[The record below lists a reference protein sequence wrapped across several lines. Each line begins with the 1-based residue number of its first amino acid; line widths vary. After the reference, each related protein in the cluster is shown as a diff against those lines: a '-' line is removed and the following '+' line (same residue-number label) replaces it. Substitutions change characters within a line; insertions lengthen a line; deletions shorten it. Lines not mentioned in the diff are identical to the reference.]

1 MNKKDFISI
10 AIIAVLII
18 PFFNIGSITTAKSE
32 SVNVPYITMDMETK
46 YSYGQDQRYDEQ
58 QRQYDEHQRR
68 EEQRQYEE
76 QQRQYEKEQ
85 RREEQRRQMYGAGGM
100 GKGGCCTPCYLTNC
114 LLRIVYQVVHWV
126 L

>member
-1 MNKKDFISI
+1 MDKKDFLSI

-18 PFFNIGSITTAKSE
+18 PFFNIGSVTTAKSE

-58 QRQYDEHQRR
+58 QRQY
-68 EEQRQYEE
+68 
-76 QQRQYEKEQ
+76 EKEQ

-100 GKGGCCTPCYLTNC
+100 GKGGYCTPCYLTNC
-114 LLRIVYQVVHWV
+114 LLRTVYHVVHWV

>member
-1 MNKKDFISI
+1 MNKKDFLSV

-58 QRQYDEHQRR
+58 QRQYEEERR
-68 EEQRQYEE
+68 Q
-76 QQRQYEKEQ
+76 
-85 RREEQRRQMYGAGGM
+85 QMYGAGGM

-114 LLRIVYQVVHWV
+114 LLRIVYHVVHWV